1 MAERRAR
8 KVEARAAKID
18 AAKLK
23 KETAARDA
31 RMAELD
37 LQDSSKTFTV
47 KVSRKRDAGAYRWV
61 DDACSTA
68 YASRCRLSLGRR

>member
-8 KVEARAAKID
+8 KAEARAAKID

-37 LQDSSKTFTV
+37 LQDSSRTFTV
-47 KVSRKRDAGAYRWV
+47 TVSR
-61 DDACSTA
+61 
-68 YASRCRLSLGRR
+68 RLKAFA